1 MSMNRIF
8 LSFETFV
15 DQLTKESQIY
25 ESQVID
31 FNDEIVSIEEIG
43 DREVMDITVSDNQL
57 FYAGSL
63 ESSDSKF
70 SDFSGILI
78 HNCATNNV
86 DADNSTISD
95 SYGTT
100 MTADFLMFLLQTD
113 EMKANG
119 DIIAKITKNRFSGK
133 TESFPLKV
141 DYEFMRFLD
150 ADTAG
155 IGESLTLDTLNRNIK
170 ETDKQYKN
178 VQTNDKIA
186 ASKIQTAENLGHKEE
201 PKSLSNLL
209 EELL

>member
-8 LSFETFV
+8 LSFSTFM
-15 DQLTKESQIY
+15 DQLTRESQIY

-43 DREVMDITVSDNQL
+43 DREVMDITVNDNQL

-63 ESSDSKF
+63 VSSD

-141 DYEFMRFLD
+141 DYEYMRFLD

-186 ASKIQTAENLGHKEE
+186 ASKIQTAENLGHKED